1 MYSNL
6 EVILVSTKYPQNMG
20 FVARAIKN
28 MGFTSLK
35 LVNPTSYD
43 PKELKLYAVHAD
55 DILDSMCVYN
65 NLSEAIESTAYSI
78 GFTTRKRKNMDK
90 CVVLSDIIPSI
101 SDILKNQK
109 IAVIFGAE
117 DTGLSNAE
125 LELCQ
130 MWVKIPASEL
140 FPSINLAQAVMIVL
154 YELFT
159 YLGSNEKGEDG
170 FKMVSI
176 AENAYL
182 YSYMED
188 TFNEIKI
195 TSAKGHQ
202 SWANSIRKILDKRQ
216 LTQAEANTIIGF
228 LTELRKL
235 IK

>member
-6 EVILVSTKYPQNMG
+6 EVILVSTKYPQNIG

-35 LVNPTSYD
+35 LVNPSPYD

-55 DILDSMCVYN
+55 DILHSMCVYN

-109 IAVIFGAE
+109 LAVIFGAE

-195 TSAKGHQ
+195 TIAKGHQ

-216 LTQAEANTIIGF
+216 LTQSEANTIIGF

-235 IK
+235 VK